1 MDEIDIKKEK
11 EIIETSN
18 LMYEK
23 TKENARRDMKRILNE
38 DGSRRFS
45 DEAIEKKISLIEEAQ
60 KELYQKYEAF
70 GGTIEELK
78 EKTIAKESK
87 KGKKS
92 TKKSKVVEK
101 MTEDAVVIPKKS
113 KKTVKPVVAP
123 EQAQF
128 KDEFLPTTSVNNNSA
143 YDVIRLPSKGECYS
157 NKMATIPVGFLTAYD
172 ENLIASPNLYR
183 DGQLFDYLLKEKIMN
198 GVNPAT
204 LLEGDRDAIIL
215 WLRATGYGNEFPI
228 TATDN
233 ETGQEFESIV
243 DLSKIGFKEFKL
255 KGDENGWFDFK
266 LPVSGDLI
274 KFRFLTHQDVL
285 NLNSI
290 DEEESVTL
298 KKFKIKEINKTLNDL
313 IENDESGKA
322 MKKRLFECLRTLEE
336 WEETMDDED
345 EMPFT
350 NAITN
355 RMEISIMSVNG
366 VTDREYIANYVRN
379 MRVKDSSA
387 LRRYITENEPGLDYN
402 IEVERPA
409 SLGGGSTTV
418 FLSLDQYV
426 FLNIA

>member
-78 EKTIAKESK
+78 EKTAAKESK

-92 TKKSKVVEK
+92 TKKSKIVEK
-101 MTEDAVVIPKKS
+101 MTEDTVVTPKKS

>member
-1 MDEIDIKKEK
+1 MDEKDIKKEM

-23 TKENARRDMKRILNE
+23 TKQDARRDMKRILNE
-38 DGSRRFS
+38 DGSRKFS
-45 DEAIEKKISLIEEAQ
+45 DEAIEKKIALIEEAQ
-60 KELYQKYEAF
+60 RELFEKYEAF
-70 GGTIEELK
+70 GGTVEELK
-78 EKTIAKESK
+78 AKTASKES
-87 KGKKS
+87 G
-92 TKKSKVVEK
+92 
-101 MTEDAVVIPKKS
+101 KKS
-113 KKTVKPVVAP
+113 KKSSKKTKVVENMDAPVVTPKKAKDVKPIVAP
-123 EQAQF
+123 EQAKF
-128 KDEFLPTTSVNNNSA
+128 KDEFLPTTNVNNNSV
-143 YDVIRLPSKGECYS
+143 YDVIKLPSKGECYA
-157 NKMATIPVGFLTAYD
+157 NKMSTIPVGFLTAYD

-233 ETGQEFESIV
+233 ETGQEFESVV

-266 LPVSGDLI
+266 LPGSGDNI
-274 KFRFLTHQDVL
+274 KFRFLTHQDIL
-285 NLNSI
+285 DLNSI
-290 DEEESVTL
+290 DEEESMAL
-298 KKFKIKEINKTLNDL
+298 RKFRIQEINKNLNEL
-313 IENDESGKA
+313 VESDESGKA

-336 WEETMDDED
+336 WEESLEDDD
-345 EMPFT
+345 DMPFT

-355 RMEISIMSVNG
+355 RMELSVMSVNG
-366 VTDREYIANYVRN
+366 VTDRTYIANYVRN

-387 LRRYITENEPGLDYN
+387 LRRYIAENEPGLDYN
-402 IEVERPA
+402 IEIERPA

>member
-1 MDEIDIKKEK
+1 MDEKDIKKEM

-23 TKENARRDMKRILNE
+23 TKQDARRDMKRILNE
-38 DGSRRFS
+38 DGSRKFS
-45 DEAIEKKISLIEEAQ
+45 DEAIEQKIALIEEAQ
-60 KELYQKYEAF
+60 RELFEKYEAF
-70 GGTIEELK
+70 GGTVEELK
-78 EKTIAKESK
+78 AKTESKELGK

-92 TKKSKVVEK
+92 TKKTKVVEN
-101 MTEDAVVIPKKS
+101 MDTPVVTPKKA
-113 KKTVKPVVAP
+113 KDAKPIVAP
-123 EQAQF
+123 EQAKF
-128 KDEFLPTTSVNNNSA
+128 KDEFLPTTNVNNNSV
-143 YDVIRLPSKGECYS
+143 YDVIKLPSKGECYA
-157 NKMATIPVGFLTAYD
+157 NKMSTIPVGFLTAYD

-233 ETGQEFESIV
+233 ETGQEFESVV

-266 LPVSGDLI
+266 LPVSGDNI
-274 KFRFLTHQDVL
+274 KFRFLTHQDIL
-285 NLNSI
+285 DLNSI
-290 DEEESVTL
+290 DEEESMAL
-298 KKFKIKEINKTLNDL
+298 RKFRIQEINKNLNEL
-313 IENDESGKA
+313 VESDESGKA

-336 WEETMDDED
+336 WEESLEDDND
-345 EMPFT
+345 MPFT

-355 RMEISIMSVNG
+355 RMELSVMSING
-366 VTDREYIANYVRN
+366 VTDRTYIANYVRN

-387 LRRYITENEPGLDYN
+387 LRRYIAENEPGLDYN
-402 IEVERPA
+402 IEIE
-409 SLGGGSTTV
+409 SLEGLTPEIIDCV
-418 FLSLDQYV
+418 
-426 FLNIA
+426 

>member
-1 MDEIDIKKEK
+1 MDEKDIKKEM

-23 TKENARRDMKRILNE
+23 TKQDARRDMKRILNE
-38 DGSRRFS
+38 DGSRKFS
-45 DEAIEKKISLIEEAQ
+45 DEAIEEKIALIEEAQ
-60 KELYQKYEAF
+60 RELFEKYEAF
-70 GGTIEELK
+70 GGTVEELK
-78 EKTIAKESK
+78 AKSASKESSK

-92 TKKSKVVEK
+92 TKKTKVVENLD
-101 MTEDAVVIPKKS
+101 TPVVTPKKT
-113 KKTVKPVVAP
+113 KEVKPIVAP
-123 EQAQF
+123 EQAKF
-128 KDEFLPTTSVNNNSA
+128 KDEFLPTTNVNNNSV
-143 YDVIRLPSKGECYS
+143 YDVIKLPSKGECYT
-157 NKMATIPVGFLTAYD
+157 NKMSTIPVGFLTAYD

-233 ETGQEFESIV
+233 ETGQEFESVV

-266 LPVSGDLI
+266 LPGSGDNI
-274 KFRFLTHQDVL
+274 KFRFLTHQDIL
-285 NLNSI
+285 DLNSI
-290 DEEESVTL
+290 DEEESIAL
-298 KKFKIKEINKTLNDL
+298 RKFRIQEINKNLNEL
-313 IENDESGKA
+313 VESDESGKA

-336 WEETMDDED
+336 WEESLEDDD
-345 EMPFT
+345 DMPFT

-355 RMEISIMSVNG
+355 RMELSIMSVNG
-366 VTDREYIANYVRN
+366 VTDRTYIANYVRN

-387 LRRYITENEPGLDYN
+387 LRRYIAENEPGLDYN

>member
-1 MDEIDIKKEK
+1 MDEKDIKKEM

-23 TKENARRDMKRILNE
+23 TKQDARRDMKRILNE
-38 DGSRRFS
+38 DGSRKFS
-45 DEAIEKKISLIEEAQ
+45 DEAIEEKIALIEEAQ
-60 KELYQKYEAF
+60 RELFEKYEAF
-70 GGTIEELK
+70 GGTVEELK
-78 EKTIAKESK
+78 AKSASKESGK

-92 TKKSKVVEK
+92 TKKTKVVENLD
-101 MTEDAVVIPKKS
+101 TPVVTPKKT
-113 KKTVKPVVAP
+113 KEVKPIAAP
-123 EQAQF
+123 EQSKF
-128 KDEFLPTTSVNNNSA
+128 KDEFLPTTNVNNNSV
-143 YDVIRLPSKGECYS
+143 YDVIKLPSKGECYT
-157 NKMATIPVGFLTAYD
+157 NKMSTIPVGFLTAYD

-233 ETGQEFESIV
+233 ETGQEFESVV

-266 LPVSGDLI
+266 LPGSGDNI
-274 KFRFLTHQDVL
+274 KFRFLTHQDIL
-285 NLNSI
+285 DLNSI
-290 DEEESVTL
+290 DEEESVAL
-298 KKFKIKEINKTLNDL
+298 RKFRIQEINKNLNEL
-313 IENDESGKA
+313 VESDESGKA

-336 WEETMDDED
+336 WEESLEDDD
-345 EMPFT
+345 DMPFT

-355 RMEISIMSVNG
+355 RMELSVMSVNG
-366 VTDREYIANYVRN
+366 VTDRTYIANYVRN

-387 LRRYITENEPGLDYN
+387 LRRYIAENEPGLDYN

>member
-1 MDEIDIKKEK
+1 MDEKDIKKEM

-23 TKENARRDMKRILNE
+23 TKQDARRDMKRILNE
-38 DGSRRFS
+38 DGSRKFS
-45 DEAIEKKISLIEEAQ
+45 DEAIEEKIALIEEAQ
-60 KELYQKYEAF
+60 RELFEKYEAF
-70 GGTIEELK
+70 GGTVEELK
-78 EKTIAKESK
+78 AKSASKESGK

-92 TKKSKVVEK
+92 TKKTKVVENLD
-101 MTEDAVVIPKKS
+101 TPVVTPKKT
-113 KKTVKPVVAP
+113 KEVKPIAAP
-123 EQAQF
+123 EQAKF
-128 KDEFLPTTSVNNNSA
+128 KDEFLPTTSVNNNSV
-143 YDVIRLPSKGECYS
+143 YDVIKLPSKGECYT
-157 NKMATIPVGFLTAYD
+157 NKMSTIPVGFLTAYD

-233 ETGQEFESIV
+233 ETGQEFESVV

-266 LPVSGDLI
+266 LPGSGDNI
-274 KFRFLTHQDVL
+274 KFRFLTHQDIL
-285 NLNSI
+285 DLNSI
-290 DEEESVTL
+290 DEEESMAL
-298 KKFKIKEINKTLNDL
+298 RKFRIQEINKNLNEL
-313 IENDESGKA
+313 VESDESGKA

-336 WEETMDDED
+336 WEESLEDDD
-345 EMPFT
+345 DMPFT

-355 RMEISIMSVNG
+355 RMELSVMSVNG
-366 VTDREYIANYVRN
+366 VTDRTYIANYVRN

-387 LRRYITENEPGLDYN
+387 LRRYIAENEPGLDYN

>member
-1 MDEIDIKKEK
+1 MDEKDIKKEM

-23 TKENARRDMKRILNE
+23 TKQDARRDMKRILNE
-38 DGSRRFS
+38 DGSRKFS
-45 DEAIEKKISLIEEAQ
+45 DEAIEEKIALIEEAQ
-60 KELYQKYEAF
+60 RELFEKYEAF
-70 GGTIEELK
+70 GGTVEELK
-78 EKTIAKESK
+78 AKSASKESGK

-92 TKKSKVVEK
+92 TKKTKVVENLY
-101 MTEDAVVIPKKS
+101 TPVVTPKKT
-113 KKTVKPVVAP
+113 KEAKPITAP
-123 EQAQF
+123 EQAKF
-128 KDEFLPTTSVNNNSA
+128 KDEFLPTTNVNNNSV
-143 YDVIRLPSKGECYS
+143 YDVIKLPSKGECYT
-157 NKMATIPVGFLTAYD
+157 NKMSTIPVGFLTAYD

-233 ETGQEFESIV
+233 ETGQEFESVV

-266 LPVSGDLI
+266 LPGSGDNI
-274 KFRFLTHQDVL
+274 KFRFLTHQDIL
-285 NLNSI
+285 DLNSI
-290 DEEESVTL
+290 DEEESMAL
-298 KKFKIKEINKTLNDL
+298 RKFRIQEINKNLNEL
-313 IENDESGKA
+313 VESDESGKA

-336 WEETMDDED
+336 WEESLEDDD
-345 EMPFT
+345 DMPFT

-355 RMEISIMSVNG
+355 RMELSVMSVNG
-366 VTDREYIANYVRN
+366 VTDRTYIANYVRN

-387 LRRYITENEPGLDYN
+387 LRRYIAENEPGLDYN

>member
-1 MDEIDIKKEK
+1 MNEKDIKKEK

-23 TKENARRDMKRILNE
+23 TKEDARKNMKRILNE
-38 DGSRRFS
+38 DGSRKYS
-45 DEAIEKKISLIEEAQ
+45 DEAIEQKISLIEEAQ
-60 KELYQKYEAF
+60 KELFQKYEAF
-70 GGTIEELK
+70 GGTLEELK
-78 EKTIAKESK
+78 EKTVEKEKNK
-87 KGKKS
+87 KGKKTS
-92 TKKSKVVEK
+92 KKNKVVEK
-101 MTEDAVVIPKKS
+101 LNEDVIIQPKKS
-113 KKTVKPVVAP
+113 KMVKPVVAP
-123 EQAQF
+123 EQAEF
-128 KDEFLPTTSVNNNSA
+128 KDEFLPSSTMNNNNA
-143 YDVIRLPSKGECYS
+143 YDVIKLPSKGECYS
-157 NKMATIPVGFLTAYD
+157 NKMSTIPVGFLTAYD

-233 ETGQEFESIV
+233 ETGEKFESII
-243 DLSKIGFKEFKL
+243 DLSKIEFKEFKL

-274 KFRFLTHQDVL
+274 KFRFLTHQDIL
-285 NLNSI
+285 NLNAI
-290 DEEESVTL
+290 DEEESSIL
-298 KKFKIKEINKTLNDL
+298 KKFKIKEINQMLNGL
-313 IENDESGKA
+313 IETDESNKA
-322 MKKRLFECLRTLEE
+322 LKKRLFECIRTLEE
-336 WEETMDDED
+336 WEKSIEDED

-366 VTDREYIANYVRN
+366 ITDRNYIANYVRN

>member
-1 MDEIDIKKEK
+1 MDEKDIKKEM

-23 TKENARRDMKRILNE
+23 TKQDARRDMKRILNE
-38 DGSRRFS
+38 DGSRKFS
-45 DEAIEKKISLIEEAQ
+45 DEAIEEKIALIEEAQ
-60 KELYQKYEAF
+60 RELFEKYEAF
-70 GGTIEELK
+70 GGTVEELK
-78 EKTIAKESK
+78 AKSASKESGK
-87 KGKKS
+87 KGRKS
-92 TKKSKVVEK
+92 TKKTKVVESLD
-101 MTEDAVVIPKKS
+101 TPVVTPKKP
-113 KKTVKPVVAP
+113 KEVKPIAAP
-123 EQAQF
+123 EQSKF
-128 KDEFLPTTSVNNNSA
+128 KDEFLPTTNVNNNSV
-143 YDVIRLPSKGECYS
+143 YDVIKLPSKGECYT
-157 NKMATIPVGFLTAYD
+157 NKMSTIPVGFLTAYD

-233 ETGQEFESIV
+233 ETGQEFESVV

-266 LPVSGDLI
+266 LPGSGDNI
-274 KFRFLTHQDVL
+274 KFRFLTHQDIL
-285 NLNSI
+285 DLNSI
-290 DEEESVTL
+290 DEEESMAL
-298 KKFKIKEINKTLNDL
+298 RKFRIQEINKNLNEL
-313 IENDESGKA
+313 VESDESGKA

-336 WEETMDDED
+336 WEESLEDDD
-345 EMPFT
+345 DMPFT

-355 RMEISIMSVNG
+355 RMELSVMSVNG
-366 VTDREYIANYVRN
+366 VTDRTYIANYVRN

-387 LRRYITENEPGLDYN
+387 LRRYIAENEPGLDYN

>member
-1 MDEIDIKKEK
+1 MDEKDIKKEM

-23 TKENARRDMKRILNE
+23 TKQDARRDMKRILNE
-38 DGSRRFS
+38 DGSRKFS
-45 DEAIEKKISLIEEAQ
+45 DEAIEQKIALIEEAQ
-60 KELYQKYEAF
+60 KELFEKYEAF
-70 GGTIEELK
+70 GGTVEELK
-78 EKTIAKESK
+78 AKTASKELGK

-92 TKKSKVVEK
+92 SKKTKVVEN
-101 MTEDAVVIPKKS
+101 MDTPVVTPKKA
-113 KKTVKPVVAP
+113 KDVKPIVAP
-123 EQAQF
+123 EQAKF
-128 KDEFLPTTSVNNNSA
+128 KDEFLPTTNVNNNSV
-143 YDVIRLPSKGECYS
+143 YDVIKLPSKGECYA
-157 NKMATIPVGFLTAYD
+157 NKMSTIPVGFLTAYD

-233 ETGQEFESIV
+233 ETGQEFESVV

-266 LPVSGDLI
+266 LPVSGDNI
-274 KFRFLTHQDVL
+274 KFRFLTHQDIL
-285 NLNSI
+285 DLNSI
-290 DEEESVTL
+290 DEEESMAL
-298 KKFKIKEINKTLNDL
+298 RKFRIQEINKNLNEL
-313 IENDESGKA
+313 VESDESGKA

-336 WEETMDDED
+336 WEESLEDDND
-345 EMPFT
+345 MPFT

-355 RMEISIMSVNG
+355 RMELSVMSVNG
-366 VTDREYIANYVRN
+366 VTDRTYIANYVRN

-387 LRRYITENEPGLDYN
+387 LRRYIAENEPGLDYN
-402 IEVERPA
+402 IEIERPA

>member
-78 EKTIAKESK
+78 EKTAAKESK

-101 MTEDAVVIPKKS
+101 MTEDTVVTPKKS
-113 KKTVKPVVAP
+113 KKTVTPVVAP

>member
-1 MDEIDIKKEK
+1 MDEKDIKKEM

-23 TKENARRDMKRILNE
+23 TKQDARRDMKRILNE
-38 DGSRRFS
+38 DGSRKFS
-45 DEAIEKKISLIEEAQ
+45 DEAIEEKIALIEEAQ
-60 KELYQKYEAF
+60 RELFEKYEAF
-70 GGTIEELK
+70 GGTVEELK
-78 EKTIAKESK
+78 AKSASKESGK

-92 TKKSKVVEK
+92 TKKTKVVENLD
-101 MTEDAVVIPKKS
+101 TPVVTPKKT
-113 KKTVKPVVAP
+113 KEVKPIAAP
-123 EQAQF
+123 EQAKF
-128 KDEFLPTTSVNNNSA
+128 KDEFLPTTNVNNNSV
-143 YDVIRLPSKGECYS
+143 YDVIKLPSKGECYP
-157 NKMATIPVGFLTAYD
+157 NKMSTIPVGFLTAYD

-233 ETGQEFESIV
+233 ETGQEFESVV

-266 LPVSGDLI
+266 LPGSGDNI
-274 KFRFLTHQDVL
+274 KFRFLTHQDIL
-285 NLNSI
+285 DLNSI
-290 DEEESVTL
+290 DEEESVAL
-298 KKFKIKEINKTLNDL
+298 KKFRIQEINKNLNEL
-313 IENDESGKA
+313 VESDESGKA

-336 WEETMDDED
+336 WEESLEDDD
-345 EMPFT
+345 DMPFT

-355 RMEISIMSVNG
+355 RMELSVMSVNG
-366 VTDREYIANYVRN
+366 VTDRTYIANYVRN

-387 LRRYITENEPGLDYN
+387 LRRYIAENEPGLDYN

>member
-1 MDEIDIKKEK
+1 M
-11 EIIETSN
+11 
-18 LMYEK
+18 
-23 TKENARRDMKRILNE
+23 
-38 DGSRRFS
+38 
-45 DEAIEKKISLIEEAQ
+45 
-60 KELYQKYEAF
+60 
-70 GGTIEELK
+70 
-78 EKTIAKESK
+78 
-87 KGKKS
+87 
-92 TKKSKVVEK
+92 
-101 MTEDAVVIPKKS
+101 
-113 KKTVKPVVAP
+113 
-123 EQAQF
+123 
-128 KDEFLPTTSVNNNSA
+128 
-143 YDVIRLPSKGECYS
+143 
-157 NKMATIPVGFLTAYD
+157 
-172 ENLIASPNLYR
+172 
-183 DGQLFDYLLKEKIMN
+183 
-198 GVNPAT
+198 
-204 LLEGDRDAIIL
+204 
-215 WLRATGYGNEFPI
+215 
-228 TATDN
+228 
-233 ETGQEFESIV
+233 
-243 DLSKIGFKEFKL
+243 
-255 KGDENGWFDFK
+255 
-266 LPVSGDLI
+266 
-274 KFRFLTHQDVL
+274 

>member
-38 DGSRRFS
+38 DGSRKFS

-78 EKTIAKESK
+78 EKTAAKESK

-101 MTEDAVVIPKKS
+101 MTEDTVVTPKKS

>member
-1 MDEIDIKKEK
+1 MDEKDIKKEM

-23 TKENARRDMKRILNE
+23 TKQDARRDMKRILNE
-38 DGSRRFS
+38 DGSRKFS
-45 DEAIEKKISLIEEAQ
+45 DEAIEEKIALIEEAQ
-60 KELYQKYEAF
+60 RELFEKYEAF
-70 GGTIEELK
+70 GGTVEELK
-78 EKTIAKESK
+78 AKSASKESGK

-92 TKKSKVVEK
+92 TKKTKVVENLD
-101 MTEDAVVIPKKS
+101 TPVVTPKKT
-113 KKTVKPVVAP
+113 KEVKPIAAP
-123 EQAQF
+123 EQSKF
-128 KDEFLPTTSVNNNSA
+128 KDEFLPTTNVNNNSV
-143 YDVIRLPSKGECYS
+143 YDVIKLPSKGECYT
-157 NKMATIPVGFLTAYD
+157 NKMSTIPVGFLTAYD

-233 ETGQEFESIV
+233 ETGQEFESVV

-266 LPVSGDLI
+266 LPGSGDNI
-274 KFRFLTHQDVL
+274 KFRFLTHQDIL
-285 NLNSI
+285 DLNSI
-290 DEEESVTL
+290 DEEESMAL
-298 KKFKIKEINKTLNDL
+298 RKFRIQEINKNLNEL
-313 IENDESGKA
+313 VESDESGKA

-336 WEETMDDED
+336 WEESLEDDD
-345 EMPFT
+345 DMPFT

-355 RMEISIMSVNG
+355 RMELSVMSVNG
-366 VTDREYIANYVRN
+366 VTDRTYIANYVRN

-387 LRRYITENEPGLDYN
+387 LRRYIAENEPGLDYN

>member
-78 EKTIAKESK
+78 EKTVAKESK

-101 MTEDAVVIPKKS
+101 MTEDTVVTPKKS

>member
-1 MDEIDIKKEK
+1 MDEKDIKKEM

-23 TKENARRDMKRILNE
+23 TKQDARRDMKRILNE
-38 DGSRRFS
+38 DGSRKFS
-45 DEAIEKKISLIEEAQ
+45 DEAIEQKIALIEEAQ
-60 KELYQKYEAF
+60 RELFEKYEAF
-70 GGTIEELK
+70 GGTVEELK
-78 EKTIAKESK
+78 AKTESKELGK

-92 TKKSKVVEK
+92 TKKTKVVEN
-101 MTEDAVVIPKKS
+101 MDTPVVTPKKA
-113 KKTVKPVVAP
+113 KDVKPIVAP
-123 EQAQF
+123 EQAKF
-128 KDEFLPTTSVNNNSA
+128 KDEFLPTTNVNNNSV
-143 YDVIRLPSKGECYS
+143 YDVIKLPSKGECYA
-157 NKMATIPVGFLTAYD
+157 NKMSTIPVGFLTAYD

-233 ETGQEFESIV
+233 ETGQEFESVV

-266 LPVSGDLI
+266 LPVSGDNI
-274 KFRFLTHQDVL
+274 KFRFLTHQDIL
-285 NLNSI
+285 DLNSI
-290 DEEESVTL
+290 DEEESMAL
-298 KKFKIKEINKTLNDL
+298 RKFRIQEINKNLNEL
-313 IENDESGKA
+313 VESDESGKA

-336 WEETMDDED
+336 WEESLEDDND
-345 EMPFT
+345 MPFT

-355 RMEISIMSVNG
+355 RMELSVMSVNG
-366 VTDREYIANYVRN
+366 VTDRTYIANYVRN

-387 LRRYITENEPGLDYN
+387 LRRYIAENEPGLDYN
-402 IEVERPA
+402 IEIERPA

>member
-78 EKTIAKESK
+78 EKTAAKESK

-101 MTEDAVVIPKKS
+101 MTEDTVVTPKKS